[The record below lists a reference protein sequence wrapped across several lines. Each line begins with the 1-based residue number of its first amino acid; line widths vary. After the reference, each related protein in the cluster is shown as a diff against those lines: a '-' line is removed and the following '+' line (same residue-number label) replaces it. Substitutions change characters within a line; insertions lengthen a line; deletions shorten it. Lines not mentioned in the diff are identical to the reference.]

1 MPQVGRRAMEPEW
14 LAWMLSLA
22 DALHADGATAAAGS
36 VCMGACNHRA
46 VLQRGLTT
54 YMWTLSL
61 DTTTFMSV
69 FTLVVGCRW
78 GVG

>member
-1 MPQVGRRAMEPEW
+1 MEPEW

-36 VCMGACNHRA
+36 VCMGACHHRA

-54 YMWTLSL
+54 YTWTLSL

-69 FTLVVGCRW
+69 FTLVVGCR
-78 GVG
+78 